1 MDPKDAPRAAAEAWP
16 VEPRPTPAIL
26 AEAAALLEEEARA
39 IFESNT
45 TFNPGTTMKPA
56 SIVWDPEAG
65 SLRARHARL
74 LHVAAELRAMAKVA
88 T

>member
-1 MDPKDAPRAAAEAWP
+1 MSDEHRRAAAVILTEAS
-16 VEPRPTPAIL
+16 T
-26 AEAAALLEEEARA
+26 LLEDEARA

-45 TFNPGTTMKPA
+45 TFDPGTTMKPA

-74 LHVAAELRAMAKVA
+74 LEVAAELRLMVRAAA
-88 T
+88 